1 MNSKT
6 FKYVCNVKFYVCVCV
21 NTMFALVCLCV
32 SKTTVFPCEVTGK
45 SRKKTNNEKN
55 LKQI

>member
-32 SKTTVFPCEVTGK
+32 SKTTVFSCEVTGK
-45 SRKKTNNEKN
+45 SRKKLIMK
-55 LKQI
+55 KI